1 MGTQLILILRLFL
14 GGGIINTIYNKLI
27 NFLKKISI
35 KYLYIMGYTLKK
47 LSINIALNRNFKN
60 HFDR

>member
-35 KYLYIMGYTLKK
+35 KYQYIM
-47 LSINIALNRNFKN
+47 
-60 HFDR
+60 